1 MSEDWLY
8 QIRIRVNDE
17 MSSNLRK
24 NKPSGLARQIKSLAR
39 KHGTTLVCTYDA
51 FVDYCREAESNSVED
66 YPLYAWTKQTI
77 ENPEKKQK
85 HLKSFAFYRNN
96 DQVYERALAETIYYE
111 LLPLADNGTIDEV
124 KLIDSNPANNPQPP
138 KSYSP
143 V

>member
-24 NKPSGLARQIKSLAR
+24 NKPSGSARQIKSLAK

-51 FVDYCREAESNSVED
+51 FADYCREAESNSVED

-85 HLKSFAFYRNN
+85 HLKSFAFYRDD
-96 DQVYERALAETIYYE
+96 DQVYEKALAETIYSE

-124 KLIDSNPANNPQPP
+124 KLIDSNPVNNPQPP
-138 KSYSP
+138 KS
-143 V
+143 

>member
-17 MSSNLRK
+17 MSTHLRK

-85 HLKSFAFYRNN
+85 HLKSFAFYRDD
-96 DQVYERALAETIYYE
+96 DQVYEKALAETIYSE

-138 KSYSP
+138 KS
-143 V
+143 

>member
-1 MSEDWLY
+1 
-8 QIRIRVNDE
+8 

-96 DQVYERALAETIYYE
+96 DQVYERALAETIYSQ

-138 KSYSP
+138 KS
-143 V
+143 

>member
-17 MSSNLRK
+17 MSLNLRK
-24 NKPSGLARQIKSLAR
+24 NKPSGSARQIKSLAK

-51 FVDYCREAESNSVED
+51 FADYCREAESNSVED

-85 HLKSFAFYRNN
+85 HLKSFAFYRDD
-96 DQVYERALAETIYYE
+96 DQVYEKALAETIYSE

-138 KSYSP
+138 KS
-143 V
+143 

>member
-1 MSEDWLY
+1 
-8 QIRIRVNDE
+8 

-96 DQVYERALAETIYYE
+96 DQVYEKALAETIYSE

-138 KSYSP
+138 KS
-143 V
+143 

>member
-39 KHGTTLVCTYDA
+39 KHGTTIVCTYDA

-96 DQVYERALAETIYYE
+96 DQVYERALAETIYSE
-111 LLPLADNGTIDEV
+111 LMPLADNGTIDEV

-138 KSYSP
+138 KS
-143 V
+143 

>member
-96 DQVYERALAETIYYE
+96 DQVYERALAETIYSQ

-138 KSYSP
+138 KS
-143 V
+143 

>member
-77 ENPEKKQK
+77 DNPEKKQK
-85 HLKSFAFYRNN
+85 HLKSFAFYRNDN
-96 DQVYERALAETIYYE
+96 QVYERALAETIYYE

-138 KSYSP
+138 KS
-143 V
+143 

>member
-1 MSEDWLY
+1 
-8 QIRIRVNDE
+8 

-24 NKPSGLARQIKSLAR
+24 NKPSGSAQQIKNLAR
-39 KHGTTLVCTYDA
+39 KHGTTLVTYDA

-96 DQVYERALAETIYYE
+96 DQVYERALAETIYSE

-138 KSYSP
+138 KS
-143 V
+143 

>member
-24 NKPSGLARQIKSLAR
+24 NKPSGSARQIKSLAK

-85 HLKSFAFYRNN
+85 HLKSFAFNRDD
-96 DQVYERALAETIYYE
+96 DQVYEKALAETIYSE

-138 KSYSP
+138 KS
-143 V
+143 

>member
-1 MSEDWLY
+1 
-8 QIRIRVNDE
+8 

-24 NKPSGLARQIKSLAR
+24 NKPSGSARQIKRLAR

-96 DQVYERALAETIYYE
+96 DQVYERALAETIYSE

-138 KSYSP
+138 KS
-143 V
+143 

>member
-8 QIRIRVNDE
+8 QIRIKVNDE

-96 DQVYERALAETIYYE
+96 DQVYERALAETIYSE
-111 LLPLADNGTIDEV
+111 LLPLADKGTIDEV

-138 KSYSP
+138 KS
-143 V
+143 

>member
-1 MSEDWLY
+1 
-8 QIRIRVNDE
+8 

-24 NKPSGLARQIKSLAR
+24 NKPSGSARQIKSLAK

-85 HLKSFAFYRNN
+85 HLKSFAFYRNDN
-96 DQVYERALAETIYYE
+96 QVYERALAETIYSE

-138 KSYSP
+138 KS
-143 V
+143 

>member
-1 MSEDWLY
+1 
-8 QIRIRVNDE
+8 

-24 NKPSGLARQIKSLAR
+24 NKPSGSARQIKSLAK

-51 FVDYCREAESNSVED
+51 FADYCREAESNSVED

-85 HLKSFAFYRNN
+85 HLKSFAFYRND
-96 DQVYERALAETIYYE
+96 DQVYEKALAETIYSE

-124 KLIDSNPANNPQPP
+124 KLIDSNPVNNPQPP
-138 KSYSP
+138 KS
-143 V
+143 

>member
-51 FVDYCREAESNSVED
+51 FVDYCREAESNSVEN

-96 DQVYERALAETIYYE
+96 DQVYEKALAEAIYSE

-138 KSYSP
+138 KS
-143 V
+143 

>member
-24 NKPSGLARQIKSLAR
+24 NKPSGSARQIKSLAR

-85 HLKSFAFYRNN
+85 HLKSFAIYRNN
-96 DQVYERALAETIYYE
+96 DQVYERALAETIYSE

-138 KSYSP
+138 KS
-143 V
+143 

>member
-1 MSEDWLY
+1 
-8 QIRIRVNDE
+8 

-39 KHGTTLVCTYDA
+39 KHGTTIVCTYDA

-138 KSYSP
+138 KS
-143 V
+143 

>member
-24 NKPSGLARQIKSLAR
+24 NKPSGLARQIKSLAK

-51 FVDYCREAESNSVED
+51 FADYCREAESNSVED

-85 HLKSFAFYRNN
+85 HLKSFAFYRDD
-96 DQVYERALAETIYYE
+96 DQVYEKALAETIYSE

-138 KSYSP
+138 KS
-143 V
+143 

>member
-39 KHGTTLVCTYDA
+39 KHGTTIVCTYDA
-51 FVDYCREAESNSVED
+51 FVDYCREAESNSVDD
-66 YPLYAWTKQTI
+66 YPLYAWTKQTN

-96 DQVYERALAETIYYE
+96 DQVYERALAETIYSE

-138 KSYSP
+138 KS
-143 V
+143 

>member
-24 NKPSGLARQIKSLAR
+24 NNPSGSARQIKSLAR

-96 DQVYERALAETIYYE
+96 DQVYERALAETIYSE

-124 KLIDSNPANNPQPP
+124 KLIDSNPTNNPQPP
-138 KSYSP
+138 KS
-143 V
+143 

>member
-24 NKPSGLARQIKSLAR
+24 NKPSGLARQIKSLAK

-96 DQVYERALAETIYYE
+96 DQVYERALAETIYSE

-138 KSYSP
+138 KS
-143 V
+143 

>member
-96 DQVYERALAETIYYE
+96 EQVYERALAETIYSE

-138 KSYSP
+138 KS
-143 V
+143 

>member
-39 KHGTTLVCTYDA
+39 KHGTTIVCTYDA

-96 DQVYERALAETIYYE
+96 DQVYERALAETIYSE
-111 LLPLADNGTIDEV
+111 LLPLADNGAIDEV

-138 KSYSP
+138 KS
-143 V
+143 

>member
-138 KSYSP
+138 KS
-143 V
+143 

>member
-8 QIRIRVNDE
+8 QIRIKVNDE

-96 DQVYERALAETIYYE
+96 DQVYERALAETIYSE

-138 KSYSP
+138 KS
-143 V
+143 

>member
-1 MSEDWLY
+1 
-8 QIRIRVNDE
+8 

-24 NKPSGLARQIKSLAR
+24 NKPSGSARQIKSLAR

-138 KSYSP
+138 KS
-143 V
+143 

>member
-24 NKPSGLARQIKSLAR
+24 NKPSGSARQIKSLAR

-85 HLKSFAFYRNN
+85 HLKSFAFYRDD
-96 DQVYERALAETIYYE
+96 DQV
-111 LLPLADNGTIDEV
+111 
-124 KLIDSNPANNPQPP
+124 
-138 KSYSP
+138 
-143 V
+143 

>member
-39 KHGTTLVCTYDA
+39 KHGTTIVCTYDA

-96 DQVYERALAETIYYE
+96 DQVYERALAETIYSE

-138 KSYSP
+138 KS
-143 V
+143 

>member
-39 KHGTTLVCTYDA
+39 KHGTTIVCTYDA

-85 HLKSFAFYRNN
+85 HLKSFAFYRDD
-96 DQVYERALAETIYYE
+96 DQVYEKALAETIYSE
-111 LLPLADNGTIDEV
+111 LSPLADNGTIDEV

-138 KSYSP
+138 KS
-143 V
+143 

>member
-24 NKPSGLARQIKSLAR
+24 NNPSGSARQIKSLAR

-96 DQVYERALAETIYYE
+96 DQVYEKALAETIYSE

-138 KSYSP
+138 KS
-143 V
+143 

>member
-85 HLKSFAFYRNN
+85 HLKSFAFYRDD
-96 DQVYERALAETIYYE
+96 DQVYEKALAETINSE

-138 KSYSP
+138 KS
-143 V
+143 

>member
-39 KHGTTLVCTYDA
+39 KHGTTIVCTYDA
-51 FVDYCREAESNSVED
+51 FVDYCREAENNSVED

-85 HLKSFAFYRNN
+85 HLKSFAFYRDD
-96 DQVYERALAETIYYE
+96 DQVYEKALAETIYSE

-138 KSYSP
+138 NS
-143 V
+143 

>member
-39 KHGTTLVCTYDA
+39 KHGTTIVCTYDA

-96 DQVYERALAETIYYE
+96 DQVYERALAETIYSE
-111 LLPLADNGTIDEV
+111 LLPLANNGTIDEV

-138 KSYSP
+138 KS
-143 V
+143 

>member
-1 MSEDWLY
+1 
-8 QIRIRVNDE
+8 

-24 NKPSGLARQIKSLAR
+24 NKPSGSARQIKSLAR

-96 DQVYERALAETIYYE
+96 DQVYERALAETIYSE

-138 KSYSP
+138 KS
-143 V
+143 

>member
-85 HLKSFAFYRNN
+85 HLKSFAFYRND

-138 KSYSP
+138 KS
-143 V
+143 

>member
-96 DQVYERALAETIYYE
+96 DQVYERALAETIYSE

-124 KLIDSNPANNPQPP
+124 KLIESNPANNPQPP
-138 KSYSP
+138 KS
-143 V
+143 